1 MRRFAELA
9 PMLGREPPKDPME
22 VAHDRI
28 LRDLNTAAGANLG
41 RAVSEARE
49 YLQHHPHDDTMVKA
63 LARAQKRLEE
73 SNTAG

>member
-1 MRRFAELA
+1 MS
-9 PMLGREPPKDPME
+9 GREPPKNPME
-22 VAHDRI
+22 IARDRL

-41 RAVSEARE
+41 RAVSEGRE
-49 YLQHHPHDDTMVKA
+49 YLHHRPHDDAMAKA